1 MRFSSKQ
8 SLFFVQTLVLLSA
21 LVAVDAGSAVQM
33 QPAKVAV
40 PAEEISVA
48 AAKIEKSRSHRCAV
62 WASCNGQ
69 RQTVQL
75 NHKKALLLAVAVGL
89 NQGS

>member
-8 SLFFVQTLVLLSA
+8 SLFFVQSLVLLLA

-33 QPAKVAV
+33 PLPQ
-40 PAEEISVA
+40 VA
-48 AAKIEKSRSHRCAV
+48 AATEAASVTEGKVKKIRSHRCAV

-69 RQTVQL
+69 QQTVRVD
-75 NHKKALLLAVAVGL
+75 HKKALLLAVAVGL